1 MTAVLFTVM
10 FGSLAIGVPVAF
22 SLGLASVAYLMVEKG
37 IPLIMMPQR
46 VFAGLDNFVLL
57 CVPGFVL
64 AGALMSYGGI
74 TIRIVR
80 FCNALVGQIRGGLA
94 LANVGACMIFAGI
107 SGTAAADAASVGG
120 VMIPAMKKAGYDS
133 KFSCALTA
141 AASTCGPLI
150 PPSLPMV
157 IAGTMVGLS
166 VGKLFVAGAI
176 PGFLV
181 GFSLMG
187 LAYYYSVKRGYPKGE
202 KTSLKEI
209 FASFL
214 DAFWAIALTVIILGG
229 IVFGI
234 FTPTEAAFIGV
245 FYSLIVGLFVY
256 KELKL
261 SDLPKIFIESAI
273 STVAIMMLVG
283 FANIFAWIMASDQIP
298 QMVADAMLGVS
309 REPWILLLMINL
321 LLLFVGTFMET
332 IASLIILYPVLYTVT
347 TAVGIDPIHFT
358 MIAVLNLVIGLVTP
372 PVGVCLFIACGIGKI
387 SLVEITKAIGP
398 FLAVLLIVL
407 ALVTYVPQIT
417 LFLPHLLYGAK

>member
-1 MTAVLFTVM
+1 VTWLLFAVM
-10 FGSLAIGVPVAF
+10 FGTLAIGVPVAF
-22 SLGLASVAYLMVEKG
+22 SLGLASVAYLVVEKG

-57 CVPGFVL
+57 CIPGFVL
-64 AGALMSYGGI
+64 AGSLMGYGGI

-80 FCNALVGQIRGGLA
+80 FCNALVGHIRGGLA
-94 LANVGACMIFAGI
+94 QANVVACMIFAGI

-120 VMIPAMKKAGYDS
+120 VMIPAMKKAGYDARFAS
-133 KFSCALTA
+133 ALTA
-141 AASTCGPLI
+141 AASTTGPLI

-176 PGFLV
+176 PGLLV

-187 LAYYYSVKRGYPKGE
+187 MAYYYSVKRGYPKGE
-202 KTSLKEI
+202 RTTLKELWT
-209 FASFL
+209 SFVE
-214 DAFWAIALTVIILGG
+214 AIWAILLTLIILGG

-256 KELKL
+256 KELEL
-261 SDLPKIFIESAI
+261 SDLPKIFLESAVA
-273 STVAIMMLVG
+273 TVGIMMLVG

-298 QMVADAMLGVS
+298 QQVADAMLSVS
-309 REPWILLLMINL
+309 REQWVILLMVNI

-332 IASLIILYPVLYTVT
+332 IASLIILYPVLYAVA

-358 MIAVLNLVIGLVTP
+358 MIAVLNLVLGLLTP
-372 PVGVCLFIACGIGKI
+372 PVGVCLFIASGIGKI
-387 SLVEITKAIGP
+387 SLVEICKEIWP
-398 FLAVLLIVL
+398 MLIVL
-407 ALVTYVPQIT
+407 LGVLGLVTYVPQIT
-417 LFLPHLLYGAK
+417 LFLPNLMYGVK

>member
-1 MTAVLFTVM
+1 MTWLLFAVM
-10 FGSLAIGVPVAF
+10 FGTLAIGVPVAF
-22 SLGLASVAYLMVEKG
+22 SLGLASVAYLVVEKG

-57 CVPGFVL
+57 CIPGFVL
-64 AGALMSYGGI
+64 AGSLMGYGGI

-80 FCNALVGQIRGGLA
+80 FCNALVGHIRGGLA
-94 LANVGACMIFAGI
+94 QANVVACMIFAGI

-120 VMIPAMKKAGYDS
+120 VMIPAMKKAGYDARFAS
-133 KFSCALTA
+133 ALTA
-141 AASTCGPLI
+141 AASTTGPLI

-176 PGFLV
+176 PGLLV

-187 LAYYYSVKRGYPKGE
+187 MAYYYSVKRGYPKGE
-202 KTSLKEI
+202 RTTLKELWT
-209 FASFL
+209 SFVE
-214 DAFWAIALTVIILGG
+214 AIWAILLTLIILGG

-256 KELKL
+256 KELEL
-261 SDLPKIFIESAI
+261 SDLPKIFLESAVA
-273 STVAIMMLVG
+273 TVGIMMLVG

-298 QMVADAMLGVS
+298 QQVADAMLSVS
-309 REPWILLLMINL
+309 REQWVILLMVNI

-332 IASLIILYPVLYTVT
+332 IASLIILYPVLYAVA

-358 MIAVLNLVIGLVTP
+358 MIAVLNLVLGLLTP
-372 PVGVCLFIACGIGKI
+372 PVGVCLFIASGIGKI
-387 SLVEITKAIGP
+387 SLVEICKEIWP
-398 FLAVLLIVL
+398 MLIVL
-407 ALVTYVPQIT
+407 LGVLGLVTYVPQIT
-417 LFLPHLLYGAK
+417 LFLPNLMYGVK

>member
-1 MTAVLFTVM
+1 MTALLFGVM
-10 FGSLAIGVPVAF
+10 FTSLIIGVPVAF
-22 SLGLASVAYLMVEKG
+22 SLGFSSVVYLLLEKG
-37 IPLIMMPQR
+37 IPLIIMPQR

-57 CVPGFVL
+57 CIPGFVL
-64 AGALMSYGGI
+64 AGSLMSYGGI

-80 FCNALVGQIRGGLA
+80 FCNAIVGSIRGGLA
-94 LANVGACMIFAGI
+94 LANVAACMIFAGI

-133 KFSCALTA
+133 KFACSLTA

-176 PGFLV
+176 PGLLV

-187 LAYYYSVKRGYPKGE
+187 LAYYYSVKRGYPIGE
-202 KTSLKEI
+202 KTSLKEVVI
-209 FASFL
+209 SFK
-214 DAFWAIALTVIILGG
+214 DAFWAIFMTLIILGG

-245 FYSLIVGLFVY
+245 FYSLFVGLFVY
-256 KELKL
+256 KELKIA
-261 SDLPKIFIESAI
+261 DLPKLLIESAV

-298 QMVADAMLGVS
+298 QRVADAMLSVS
-309 REPWILLLMINL
+309 REPWVILLMINL

-332 IASLIILYPVLYTVT
+332 IAALIILYPVLCGVT
-347 TAVGIDPIHFT
+347 SAVGIDPIHFT
-358 MIAVLNLVIGLVTP
+358 MIAVLNLVIGLITP

-387 SLVEITKAIGP
+387 SLVEITKEIGP
-398 FLAVLLIVL
+398 LLFVLLIVL

-417 LFLPHLLYGAK
+417 LFLPNLLYGAK

>member
-1 MTAVLFTVM
+1 MTAILFSVM
-10 FGSLAIGVPVAF
+10 LGSLVIGVPVAF
-22 SLGLASVAYLMVEKG
+22 SLGIASLVYLVVAKG
-37 IPLIMMPQR
+37 IPLVMIPQR

-57 CVPGFVL
+57 CIPGFVL
-64 AGALMSYGGI
+64 AGALMNQGGI

-80 FCNALVGQIRGGLA
+80 FCNALVGHIRGGLA
-94 LANVGACMIFAGI
+94 LANVVASMIFAGI

-120 VMIPAMKKAGYDS
+120 VMIPAMNRAGYDN

-141 AASTCGPLI
+141 SASTVGPII

-176 PGFLV
+176 PGI
-181 GFSLMG
+181 LMG
-187 LAYYYSVKRGYPKGE
+187 VGLMALAYYYSVKRGYPKGE
-202 KTSLKEI
+202 RTTFKELVE
-209 FASFL
+209 SFK
-214 DAFWAIALTVIILGG
+214 DAFWAIFMTILILGG
-229 IVFGI
+229 IVLGT

-261 SDLPKIFIESAI
+261 KDIPKILLESAI

-298 QMVADAMLGVS
+298 QKVAAAMLSVS
-309 REPWILLLMINL
+309 HNPNVILLMINL

-332 IASLIILYPVLYTVT
+332 IASLIILYPVLYSVT

-358 MIAVLNLVIGLVTP
+358 MIAVLNLVIGLITP
-372 PVGVCLFIACGIGKI
+372 PVGVCLFIACSIGKI
-387 SLVEITKAIGP
+387 SLVEISKNIGP
-398 FLAVLLIVL
+398 FLAVLLLVL
-407 ALVTYVPQIT
+407 AIVTYVPEVT
-417 LFLPHLLYGAK
+417 LFLPKLLYGVK